1 MAWIL
6 VVDDEYVLVEMVA
19 SLIEDLGFRPAMA
32 ANGEEALQQLL
43 VASEQPGLVIS
54 DIMMPRM
61 NGLELATAVKHNPR
75 LHDVPVVLMSA
86 AGKPPDVSIADEFIH
101 KPFDMD
107 ELAGL
112 IERYMQDS
120 E

>member
-19 SLIEDLGFRPAMA
+19 SLIEDLGFHPAMA
-32 ANGEEALQQLL
+32 ANGEEALQQLR
-43 VASEQPGLVIS
+43 VASEQPALVIS

-61 NGLELATAVKHNPR
+61 SGVELAIALKRDPR
-75 LHDVPVVLMSA
+75 LQDVPVVLMSA
-86 AGKPPDVSIADEFIH
+86 VSKPSGASVADEFIY
-101 KPFDMD
+101 KPFDMK
-107 ELAGL
+107 ELAEL

-120 E
+120 